1 MEKILTIS
9 IASYNVEKYIEKTL
23 NSLIIDNIDLLE
35 VLVIIDGSKDK
46 TMEIAKKYEKK
57 FPGTFRVIYKEN
69 GGYGSTINTGIENA
83 KGKYF
88 KQLDGDDW
96 YNTENL
102 NQLCLDLKNID
113 VDVVY
118 SSFIEHNDKT
128 NEEKKIKCELDEFP
142 YENIL
147 ENIISKVDKRITMH
161 SLMFKTKLLKENDIK
176 IQEHC
181 FYTDT
186 EYVFYPL
193 IYSKTIYVFKD
204 AIYVYRVG
212 NEGQSVSRKGRL
224 KHYNDILQVGN
235 RLLNETKRLE
245 KISPNLRKYLEK
257 YLSQLFSVT
266 IGGYLIL
273 LPPTKENYNLIKEF
287 DNKILETNKEIY
299 NNMDKYSKLVKKIR
313 KANYFSYK
321 ILYYLKKVKFAIK
334 E

>member
-1 MEKILTIS
+1 MEKTLTVSIS
-9 IASYNVEKYIEKTL
+9 AYNVEKYIQKTL
-23 NSLIIDNIDLLE
+23 DSLIIDNMELLE
-35 VLVIIDGSKDK
+35 VLIIIDGSKDK
-46 TMEIAKKYEKK
+46 TIEIAKNYQEKY
-57 FPGTFRVIYKEN
+57 PNTFKVIYKEN

-102 NQLCLDLKNID
+102 NDFCLKLKNID
-113 VDVVY
+113 TDIVY
-118 SSFIEHNDKT
+118 TPYIECSEKT
-128 NEEKKIKCELDEFP
+128 NNEEIKRCEIEKFP
-142 YENIL
+142 NRNEI
-147 ENIISKVDKRITMH
+147 ENIISSVEKRLQMY
-161 SLMFKTKLLKENDIK
+161 SLTYKTKLLKENNIK

-193 IYSKTIYVFKD
+193 ICSKTIYVLDFP
-204 AIYVYRVG
+204 IYIYRVG
-212 NEGQSVSRKGRL
+212 LEGQSISIKGKL
-224 KHYNDILQVGN
+224 KHCKDHLKVDY
-235 RLLNETKRLE
+235 RLMEQIKDFSKLTLNFRV
-245 KISPNLRKYLEK
+245 YLEK
-257 YLSQLFSVT
+257 FLSQLFAVG

-287 DNKILETNKEIY
+287 DKKILDANKEIY
-299 NNMDKYSKLVKKIR
+299 DNMEKYSKFVKKIR

-334 E
+334 K